1 MRWQNGMT
9 INTDINIGDYPF
21 TSRRSVKEMNKKERL
36 VKQQKMDK
44 ELRLKIAKLIFAQ
57 KNIQTHQVW
66 EIVDV
71 IATGL
76 QDAGWKLPEE
86 VDELLRDIRLERW

>member
-1 MRWQNGMT
+1 
-9 INTDINIGDYPF
+9 
-21 TSRRSVKEMNKKERL
+21 MNEEGRL
-36 VKQQKMDK
+36 IKQQKIRK

-76 QDAGWKLPEE
+76 QDAGWKSPEE
-86 VDELLRDIRLERW
+86 VDELLRDIR